1 MTTEALLD
9 ENGREIAFSIEDVSM
24 VFPGVRALSGVSLFG
39 YPGEVL
45 AICGANGAG
54 KSTLAGV
61 LAGQTVPTEGRVR
74 IAGYAGEITSPSDA
88 EDAGILLMHQEPLVI
103 DTFTVQE
110 NVWLKQL
117 SGSGG
122 SRGWKRVKTDAVG
135 ARKALDAVGLTDVPL
150 KQSASSLPPG
160 LRQMLALSRTQVVP
174 HRILLLDETTASTTE
189 EHFQDVLQL
198 VAAERAAGTSI
209 IFVSH
214 RMQEVFSM
222 ADRIAVLRN
231 GRLVGIRETASTDH
245 DEILTMMVGE
255 RVAAIEPPENAP
267 GPEIEPLVRVEGLAA
282 GSAHDISFTIR
293 PGEILGM
300 YGLVGSGR
308 SSIARAISG
317 QQERYAGTVTI
328 GGRETHARTPFHA
341 LDDGVVYVSE
351 DRRKEGFLP
360 DFSNGQNMT
369 ISTLGRYSKGG
380 VLKLREERAE
390 VDRLI
395 TEYQVK
401 GTGSTLTR
409 TLSGGNQQKV
419 CLAKWLEAEPEFVI
433 LDEPTK
439 GIDIAARMNIYQII
453 RRLADAGKA
462 VLVVSSEAEE
472 ATALCHR
479 ILIARDGE
487 IVAEM
492 HPHTDTADDVIRAS
506 LGGKAA

>member
-1 MTTEALLD
+1 MAKPLLD
-9 ENGREIAFSIEDVSM
+9 EQGRRLAFSVEDVSM
-24 VFPGVRALSGVSLFG
+24 IFPGVRALSDVSLSG

-54 KSTLAGV
+54 KSTLAGL
-61 LAGQTVPTEGRVR
+61 LAGQTRPSSGRVR
-74 IAGYAGEITSPSDA
+74 IDGYTGEVGSPSDA

-103 DTFTVQE
+103 DTFTVEE

-122 SRGWKRVKTDAVG
+122 ARGWKRAKNDPAG
-135 ARKALDAVGLTDVPL
+135 ARRALDAVGLADVPL
-150 KQSASSLPPG
+150 KATANSLPPG
-160 LRQMLALSRTQVVP
+160 LRQMLALARTQVVP

-189 EHFQDVLQL
+189 EHFNDVLEL
-198 VAAERAAGTSI
+198 VAKERSAGTSI
-209 IFVSH
+209 VFVSH

-222 ADRIAVLRN
+222 SDRIAVLRN
-231 GRLVGIRETASTDH
+231 GRLVGIRETAKTDH

-255 RVAAIEPPENAP
+255 RVAAIEPPEDAP
-267 GPEIEPLVRVEGLAA
+267 GSETKPTVVVEGLSA
-282 GSAHDISFTIR
+282 GSAKDIAFEVR
-293 PGEILGM
+293 PGEILGV

-317 QQERYAGTVTI
+317 QQERYAGSVTI
-328 GGRETHARTPFHA
+328 NGEATTAKTPFHA
-341 LDDGVVYVSE
+341 LADGIVYVSE

-360 DFSNGQNMT
+360 DFNNRQNMT
-369 ISTLGRYSKGG
+369 ISTLGRYSSGG
-380 VLKLREERAE
+380 VLRLKEEKTE
-390 VDRLI
+390 TDRLI
-395 TEYQVK
+395 SEYQVK
-401 GTGSTLTR
+401 GTGETLTR

-453 RRLADAGKA
+453 RKLANKGKA

-472 ATALCHR
+472 LASLCHR
-479 ILIARDGE
+479 ILVAKDGRF
-487 IVAEM
+487 VAEM
-492 HPHTDTADDVIRAS
+492 FPHTDTADEMIRAS

>member
-1 MTTEALLD
+1 MTTQPLVD
-9 ENGREIAFSIEDVSM
+9 EEGREIAFSVEDVSM
-24 VFPGVRALSGVSLFG
+24 IFPGVRALSGVSLVG

-61 LAGQTVPTEGRVR
+61 LAGQTKPSEGRVR
-74 IAGYAGEITSPSDA
+74 IAGYDGEIDSPSDA

-117 SGSGG
+117 SGSG
-122 SRGWKRVKTDAVG
+122 SAKGWKRAKNDPAG
-135 ARKALDAVGLTDVPL
+135 ARKALDAVGLSEVSL
-150 KQSASSLPPG
+150 KQPASSLPPG

-222 ADRIAVLRN
+222 SDRIAVLRN
-231 GRLVGIRETASTDH
+231 GQLVGIKETAKTDH

-267 GPEIEPLVRVEGLAA
+267 GPEVEPIVVVEGLSA
-282 GSAHDISFTIR
+282 GSARDISFSIR

-308 SSIARAISG
+308 SSIARSISG
-317 QQERYAGTVTI
+317 QQERYSGTVTI
-328 GGRETHARTPFHA
+328 NGRETTAKTPYQA

-360 DFSNGQNMT
+360 DFDNRQNMT

-380 VLKLREERAE
+380 VLRLRYEREET
-390 VDRLI
+390 DRLI
-395 TEYQVK
+395 AEYQVK

-419 CLAKWLEAEPEFVI
+419 CLAKWLEAEPDFVI

-439 GIDIAARMNIYQII
+439 GIDIAARMNIYQIV
-453 RRLADAGKA
+453 RRLAEAGKA

-472 ATALCHR
+472 VTSLCHR

-492 HPHTDTADDVIRAS
+492 EPHTDTADDVIRAS